1 MVDGG
6 GDLTNSLFGEMML
19 MQAIKRGVAGLVLN
33 GAVRDRDAFLD
44 HNLPVFAAGVSHR
57 GPYKDGPGEIGFP
70 ISLYGMRINP
80 GDLILGDCDGV
91 LCVPKEE
98 AETVLAASRQKKA
111 AEDKQMAAIADGSID
126 RSWVDK
132 ALTDKGCEYID

>member
-1 MVDGG
+1 
-6 GDLTNSLFGEMML
+6 
-19 MQAIKRGVAGLVLN
+19 
-33 GAVRDRDAFLD
+33 LD
-44 HNLPVFAAGVSHR
+44 HSLPVFAAGVSHR
-57 GPYKDGPGEIGFP
+57 GPYKDGPGEIGLP
-70 ISLYGMRINP
+70 ISLYSMRINP

-132 ALTDKGCEYID
+132 ALTDKGCEFID